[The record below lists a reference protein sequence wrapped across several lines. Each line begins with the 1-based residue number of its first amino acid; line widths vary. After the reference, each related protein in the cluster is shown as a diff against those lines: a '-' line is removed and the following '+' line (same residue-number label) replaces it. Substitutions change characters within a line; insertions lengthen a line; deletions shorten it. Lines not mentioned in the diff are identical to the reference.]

1 MTPRSSIFPS
11 QPGPRYR
18 APECKLGGEGLGV
31 GVERRNR
38 GRTAFTPPFYPS
50 RGPYRAS
57 AMGVTP
63 SSLNEGEGIKMLIW
77 VHESRR

>member
-38 GRTAFTPPFYPS
+38 GRTAFTPPFYPLPGSLS
-50 RGPYRAS
+50 RERDGGDPILSQRGGGNKNAN
-57 AMGVTP
+57 MG
-63 SSLNEGEGIKMLIW
+63 S
-77 VHESRR
+77 